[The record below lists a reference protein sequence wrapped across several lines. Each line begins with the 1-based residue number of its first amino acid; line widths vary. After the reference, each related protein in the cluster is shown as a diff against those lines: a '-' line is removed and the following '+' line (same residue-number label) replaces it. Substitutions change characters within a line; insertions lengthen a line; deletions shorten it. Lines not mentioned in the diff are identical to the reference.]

1 MKKALVLLSVLLL
14 LSALAGC
21 GINKKISEEVSE
33 QIAEGIL
40 GEAGKGKVDVDIED
54 GKIKFK
60 GEDGSEM
67 TIGEDKWPQG
77 GAADQIP
84 EFAKG
89 KIASASNSAKAAMI
103 QIGEVDEQEY
113 LQYVEELKKAG
124 FDRNASSYADD
135 QSKMYS
141 AFKGEDVWVM
151 VNYGGDTMIITV
163 EIKS

>member
-84 EFAKG
+84 GICERQDCFRKQLRQG
-89 KIASASNSAKAAMI
+89 GNDSNWR
-103 QIGEVDEQEY
+103 G
-113 LQYVEELKKAG
+113 
-124 FDRNASSYADD
+124 R
-135 QSKMYS
+135 
-141 AFKGEDVWVM
+141 
-151 VNYGGDTMIITV
+151 
-163 EIKS
+163 

>member
-89 KIASASNSAKAAMI
+89 KIASASNSAKAARI
-103 QIGEVDEQEY
+103 QIGRSMSKI
-113 LQYVEELKKAG
+113 LQYVKSSKAG
-124 FDRNASSYADD
+124 LTGILLLCRRPKQNVR
-135 QSKMYS
+135 
-141 AFKGEDVWVM
+141 AFKGRRL
-151 VNYGGDTMIITV
+151 GHG
-163 EIKS
+163 